1 MKITI
6 NVCAL
11 VVSVAIGLGGCA
23 AKSEE
28 QKNADVLKGAVQ
40 AEADR
45 DGSPQAQAQ
54 AAAMKA
60 EIQREADHADTP
72 EGKAEAAAALAAHNK
87 FWGIAPP
94 FVADP
99 KANNVLTLVFSDA
112 DLHSTRGGKL
122 IIRLESN
129 AASDP
134 VDIKLVP
141 KSDTKA
147 TTVVADN
154 FAPAAP
160 GACEFTKAIAF
171 GKGNTYVCRVPVA
184 VEAAEYTVTVS
195 RAAALG
201 PTLAGGIPIYA
212 TSSQDFRPKEEK

>member
-1 MKITI
+1 MKITK
-6 NVCAL
+6 NFLAL
-11 VVSVAIGLGGCA
+11 AAFASIAIGGCA
-23 AKSEE
+23 PKSEA
-28 QKNADVLKGAVQ
+28 QKNGDMLKTEIQ

-60 EIQREADHADTP
+60 EIQKEADHADTP
-72 EGKAEAAAALAAHNK
+72 EGKAEAAAAIVAHNK

-99 KANNVLTLVFSDA
+99 KANNVVTLVFSDA
-112 DLHSTRGGKL
+112 DLHSTRGGNS

-129 AASDP
+129 AASNP

-201 PTLAGGIPIYA
+201 PTIAGGIPIYA

>member
-1 MKITI
+1 MRT
-6 NVCAL
+6 ARSL
-11 VVSVAIGLGGCA
+11 LTLAVVASIAIGGCA
-23 AKSEE
+23 PKSEA
-28 QKNADVLKGAVQ
+28 QKNGDALKSMVQ
-40 AEADR
+40 AAADH

-72 EGKAEAAAALAAHNK
+72 EGKAEAAAALAAQKK
-87 FWGIAPP
+87 FFGIAPP

-99 KANNVLTLVFSDA
+99 KANNVVTLVFSDA
-112 DLHSTRGGKL
+112 DLHSTRGGKS

-129 AASDP
+129 AASNP

-201 PTLAGGIPIYA
+201 PTIAGGIPIYA